1 MLNLSLNELKL
12 ITKST
17 GIRDYKSMSKEGLL
31 SALSESELLESEKNL
46 DNVKIKKI
54 REGFNKL
61 KDRFSKPKIKE
72 IRKNL
77 DEIEN
82 KKNLSKSKMKEIE
95 EKSL

>member
-12 ITKST
+12 LTKST

-54 REGFNKL
+54 REGFNKS
-61 KDRFSKPKIKE
+61 KDRLLKPKIKE

>member
-61 KDRFSKPKIKE
+61 KHRFLKPKIKE